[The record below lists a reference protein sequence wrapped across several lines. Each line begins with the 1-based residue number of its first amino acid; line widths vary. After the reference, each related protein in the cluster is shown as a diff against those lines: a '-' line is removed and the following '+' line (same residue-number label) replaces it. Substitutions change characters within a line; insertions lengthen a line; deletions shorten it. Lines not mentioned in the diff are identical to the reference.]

1 MNSTATG
8 LVVEWQLATAES
20 GEAPGVQHALQRRAP
35 QPAAWRAASVFN
47 VDHQRAR
54 RIDAGAAAAG

>member
-20 GEAPGVQHALQRRAP
+20 GEARG
-35 QPAAWRAASVFN
+35 PARPSAQGAAGWRAASVFN
-47 VDHQRAR
+47 VDHHALA